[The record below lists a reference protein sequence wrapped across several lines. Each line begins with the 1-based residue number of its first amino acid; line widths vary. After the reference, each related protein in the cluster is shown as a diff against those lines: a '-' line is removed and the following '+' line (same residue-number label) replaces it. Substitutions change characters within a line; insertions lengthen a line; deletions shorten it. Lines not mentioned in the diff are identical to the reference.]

1 MQHSAVLIIPAA
13 LKPAADAVGETMG
26 WGAVSYS
33 IPISDDL
40 EALALSY
47 YGARADV
54 SSAFVYTVLLAQ
66 GADLVVPDHLTDAV
80 AAMQSALAEAPAEIV
95 DPVIAALIADFSP
108 DPSDP
113 EKPTLWGRDHLDA
126 VLAQHGMAV
135 ISDEV

>member
-13 LKPAADAVGETMG
+13 LKPAADAVGAAMG

-33 IPISDDL
+33 IALSDDGETL
-40 EALALSY
+40 TH

-54 SSAFVYTVLLAQ
+54 SEQYIRWVT
-66 GADLVVPDHLTDAV
+66 GADPLPDPAFQPVVD
-80 AAMQSALAEAPAEIV
+80 
-95 DPVIAALIADFSP
+95 ALIADFSP
-108 DPSDP
+108 DPTDP
-113 EKPTLWGRDHLDA
+113 EKPTLWGREHLDA

>member
-13 LKPAADAVGETMG
+13 LKPAADAVGAAMG
-26 WGAVSYS
+26 WGEISYT
-33 IPISDDL
+33 IALTDDGETL
-40 EALALSY
+40 TH
-47 YGARADV
+47 YGSRPDV

-80 AAMQSALAEAPAEIV
+80 AAMQSALAEAPAEVV

-113 EKPTLWGRDHLDA
+113 EKPVLWGRDHRDA